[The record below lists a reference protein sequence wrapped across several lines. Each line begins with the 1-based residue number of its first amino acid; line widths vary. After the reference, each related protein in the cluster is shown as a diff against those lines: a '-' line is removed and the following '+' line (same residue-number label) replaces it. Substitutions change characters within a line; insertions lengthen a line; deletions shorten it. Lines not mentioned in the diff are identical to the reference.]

1 MTERF
6 DYLAYSSGTG
16 TELRVVNSVSA
27 VSYTHLTQ
35 AFIYASIVKDMEEK
49 KEAIDQILRVL
60 TGENNDG

>member
-1 MTERF
+1 LLSKIF
-6 DYLAYSSGTG
+6 LKTG
-16 TELRVVNSVSA
+16 LLKEDIDKMSRG
-27 VSYTHLTQ
+27 TQ